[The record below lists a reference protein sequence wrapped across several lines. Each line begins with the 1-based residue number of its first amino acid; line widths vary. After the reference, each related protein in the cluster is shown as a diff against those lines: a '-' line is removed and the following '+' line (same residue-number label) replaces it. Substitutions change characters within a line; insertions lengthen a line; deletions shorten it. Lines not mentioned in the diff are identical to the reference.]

1 MLKKVLIANRGE
13 IALRIVRACRDLGI
27 ASVAVYSDADAE
39 LPFVALA
46 DERVHIGASPAQQ
59 SYLQIDKLVDAAR
72 RTGADAVHPGY
83 GFLSENPALARAV
96 RDASLVF
103 VGPPAEV
110 IEALGSK
117 LAVRRLMRTVGV
129 PILPG
134 SDGPSSAGEARALA
148 EQIGFPLLV
157 KPSGGGGG
165 RGMRTVMTPAELDQA
180 LETAGR
186 EAARSF
192 GDSAVYIEKLLTRA
206 RHIEVQILAD
216 QHGNLVHVGDRD
228 CSLQRRHQKVIEE
241 APAPGLSP
249 AQHEAVQALAIRTAA
264 AAGYVN
270 AGTVE
275 FLFDGEAFYL
285 LEVNTRI
292 QVEHCVTEMVSGI
305 DLVAEQLRIA
315 AGEALS
321 FSQDEIVLRGA
332 AVQARVYAEDP
343 ARRFMPAPGRIGR
356 ARFPAGPFIREDRG
370 YEAGQEI
377 TPFYDGMIAKLLAW
391 GPTREVAIARCQ
403 RALREYELE
412 GIRTNLGLLRWA
424 LDTPGFRQVAHDTGF
439 LEREFKPEFLA

>member
-27 ASVAVYSDADAE
+27 RSVAVYSDADAE

-46 DERVHIGASPAQQ
+46 DERVHIGGSPAQQ
-59 SYLQIDKLVDAAR
+59 SYLRIDTLIDAAK

-129 PILPG
+129 PVLPG
-134 SDGPSSAGEARALA
+134 TDAPTSAEEARALA

-165 RGMRTVMTPAELDQA
+165 RGMRAVTTAAELDQA
-180 LETAGR
+180 LQTAAR

-192 GDSAVYIEKLLTRA
+192 GDSEVYIEKLLTRA
-206 RHIEVQILAD
+206 RHVEVQILAD

-228 CSLQRRHQKVIEE
+228 CSLQRRHQKVVEE
-241 APAPGLSP
+241 APAPGLSA
-249 AQHEAVQALAIRTAA
+249 AQHDQVQALAIRAAA

-315 AGEALS
+315 SGERLS
-321 FSQDEIVLRGA
+321 FGQDEIVLRGA

-343 ARRFMPAPGRIGR
+343 ARKFMPAPGRIGR
-356 ARFPAGPFIREDRG
+356 ARFPAGPFVREDRG
-370 YEAGQEI
+370 FEAGQEI

-424 LDTPGFRQVAHDTGF
+424 LDAPAFRQVAHDTGF